1 MQKQRLGTPLL
12 FQWVIL
18 LTALLVSGLALVLDL
33 NQKRERLQADEQQ
46 RLLGQARVV
55 EHILSRN
62 LASLDHVLEDL
73 AQQWDGRRADRELN
87 SRLQTLEDGMPG
99 VRSIF
104 LLDAGG
110 TILAANREELLGK
123 NFAHRQYFQAP
134 LRGGDAKT
142 LYVSPPFRSSLGTF
156 TINLSRSAHAAD
168 GRFLG
173 VVTAAL
179 DPAYFSPLLDSIIY
193 MPDMWASLTHSDGI
207 LYLRHPWR
215 EGYEGRDLTRP
226 DTPFSMHRRS
236 GRSVSFFS
244 SASVASGETRLLA
257 LRDIKPAAL
266 RMDRYLVVAISRDP
280 RAVLAPWYE
289 DLILYVGVYLLLAL
303 GATAAVLL
311 YQRKQR
317 ELDRRD
323 RLAAQ
328 ALVES
333 HQFIRAITENIPGM
347 VGYWT
352 GELRCAFANT
362 AYREWFGKAQEQ
374 MPGIHMRELLGPE
387 LFALNEPYILG
398 ALRGEGQHFE
408 RQLVRGEGRTLYAQI
423 HYVPDLD
430 GQRVK
435 GFFVLLS
442 DITELKNA
450 QTLLEQRV
458 EERTTL
464 LRATVQALE
473 TAKRRAEA
481 ASEVKSAFLANLSH
495 ELRTPLNPIVA
506 LTGLMLDTQLP
517 PEQQRDYLQEVH
529 AASQRLLALFN
540 RLFDLLALEGRENA
554 PISVNLALFL
564 EAVLHELSAPAK
576 AQGLALRLEIS
587 PELPRHVLVDAGL
600 LKLVLLELGE
610 NAVRF
615 TPAGQ
620 VLLRAAP
627 RGAEGEPPQVVIS
640 VEDTGLGIPPERIE
654 AIRSGLTQS
663 DAPLT
668 KRFAGLGIGMAR
680 VGKAVSLLGGSL
692 EIDSEPGRGTAMRVV
707 LPLGEALQSLEGL
720 EYVCDELGVCSWRA
734 ISPR

>member
-110 TILAANREELLGK
+110 TILAANRQELLGK

-303 GATAAVLL
+303 GAAAAVLL

-352 GELRCAFANT
+352 SELRCAFANT
-362 AYREWFGKAQEQ
+362 AYREWFGKTQEQ

-387 LFALNEPYILG
+387 LFVLNEPHILG

-408 RQLVRGEGRTLYAQI
+408 RQLARGEGRTLYAQI

-481 ASEVKSAFLANLSH
+481 ASEAKSAFLANLSH

-554 PISVNLALFL
+554 PLSVNLALFL

-576 AQGLALRLEIS
+576 AKGLALRLEVS

-615 TPAGQ
+615 TPSGQ

-627 RGAEGEPPQVVIS
+627 RRAEGEPPQVVIS

-707 LPLGEALQSLEGL
+707 LPLGEALQDLEGL
-720 EYVCDELGVCSWRA
+720 EYVCDEQGVCSWRA
-734 ISPR
+734 LSPR

>member
-1 MQKQRLGTPLL
+1 MQKQQHLGAPLL

-18 LTALLVSGLALVLDL
+18 ITAVLVSGLALGLVLH
-33 NQKRERLQADEQQ
+33 QKRERLQADEQQ

-62 LASLDHVLEDL
+62 LSALDQVLEKL
-73 AQQWDGRRADRELN
+73 AHEWDGRRAGRELN
-87 SRLQTLEDGMPG
+87 SRLETLEEGMPG

-104 LLDAGG
+104 LLAADG

-134 LRGGDAKT
+134 LRGGDPKM

-156 TINLSRSAHAAD
+156 TINFSRSVHAAD

-179 DPAYFSPLLDSIIY
+179 DPAYFSPLLDSILNT
-193 MPDMWASLTHSDGI
+193 PDMWASLTHSDGI

-215 EGYEGRDLTRP
+215 EGYEGRNLAQP
-226 DTPFSMHRRS
+226 NTPFSMHRSS
-236 GRSVSFFS
+236 GRSVSYFS
-244 SASVASGETRLLA
+244 NATVSTGEARLMA
-257 LRDIKPAAL
+257 LRDIKPASL
-266 RMDRYLVVAISRDP
+266 RMDRYLVVAISRNP
-280 RAVLAPWYE
+280 KAVLAPWRG
-289 DLILYVGVYLLLAL
+289 DLIVYVGVYLLLAL
-303 GATAAVLL
+303 GAAAGVVL

-328 ALVES
+328 AVQEG

-352 GELRCAFANT
+352 SELRCAFANT
-362 AYREWFGKAQEQ
+362 AYQEWFGKTQEQ
-374 MPGIHMRELLGPE
+374 MSGIHMRDLLGPQ
-387 LFALNEPYILG
+387 LFAQNEPHILA
-398 ALRGEGQHFE
+398 ALRGENQRFE
-408 RQLVRGEGRTLYAQI
+408 RQLVHQDGRALYTQI
-423 HYVPDLD
+423 HYVPDMD

-450 QTLLEQRV
+450 QTLLEERV
-458 EERTTL
+458 VERTTE
-464 LRATVQALE
+464 LRATVQALQA
-473 TAKRRAEA
+473 AKRRAEA
-481 ASEVKSAFLANLSH
+481 ASEAKSAFLANLSH

-506 LTGLMLDTQLP
+506 LSGLMLDAQLP

-554 PISVNLALFL
+554 PISINLGLFL
-564 EAVLHELSAPAK
+564 DAVLHELAGPARGK
-576 AQGLALRLEIS
+576 GLALRADVS

-615 TPAGQ
+615 TSAGQ

-627 RGAEGEPPQVVIS
+627 RNAHGSPPQMVLS
-640 VEDTGLGIPPERIE
+640 VEDTGMGIPPERIE

-680 VGKAVSLLGGSL
+680 VTKAVSVMGGSL
-692 EIDSEPGRGTAMRVV
+692 EIDSEPGRGTVMRVV
-707 LPLGEALQSLEGL
+707 LPLGEALQDLEAM
-720 EYVCDELGVCSWRA
+720 EYVCDEQGVCSWRA
-734 ISPR
+734 QE

>member
-1 MQKQRLGTPLL
+1 MQRQQHLGTPLL

-18 LTALLVSGLALVLDL
+18 ITAVLVTGLGLGLDL
-33 NQKRERLQADEQQ
+33 HQKRERLQADEQQ

-62 LASLDHVLEDL
+62 LASLDQVLEAL
-73 AQQWDGRRADRELN
+73 ALEWDGRSASRELN
-87 SRLQTLEDGMPG
+87 SRLQTLEGGMPG

-123 NFAHRQYFQAP
+123 NFAHRPYFQVP
-134 LRGGDAKT
+134 QQGGDAKT

-156 TINLSRSAHAAD
+156 TINFSRSAHAAD

-179 DPAYFSPLLDSIIY
+179 DPAYFSPLLDSVLY
-193 MPDMWASLTHSDGI
+193 TPDMWASLTHSDGI

-215 EGYEGRDLTRP
+215 EGYEGRDLTRS

-236 GRSVSFFS
+236 GRSVSFFPRS
-244 SASVASGETRLLA
+244 TVANGETRLLA

-280 RAVLAPWYE
+280 KAVLAPWYE
-289 DLILYVGVYLLLAL
+289 DLILYLGVYLLLTL
-303 GATAAVLL
+303 GAAAAVLL

-328 ALVES
+328 ALLES

-352 GELRCAFANT
+352 SELRCAFANT
-362 AYREWFGKAQEQ
+362 AYLEWFGKTREQ
-374 MPGIHMRELLGPE
+374 APGLHMRELLGPE
-387 LFALNEPYILG
+387 LFARNEPHILG
-398 ALRGEGQHFE
+398 ALRGESQRFE
-408 RQLVRGEGRTLYAQI
+408 RQLVRADGRTLYAQI
-423 HYVPDLD
+423 HYIPDLD
-430 GQRVK
+430 GQHVK

-442 DITELKNA
+442 DISELKNA
-450 QTLLEQRV
+450 QILLEQRV
-458 EERTTL
+458 EERTTE

-473 TAKRRAEA
+473 AAKRRAEA
-481 ASEVKSAFLANLSH
+481 ASEAKSAFLANLSH

-506 LTGLMLDTQLP
+506 LSGLMLDAQLP

-529 AASQRLLALFN
+529 AASQRLLTLFN

-554 PISVNLALFL
+554 PISMNLALFL

-576 AQGLALRLEIS
+576 AKGLALRLEIS
-587 PELPRHVLVDAGL
+587 PGLPLHVLVDAGL
-600 LKLVLLELGE
+600 LKLVLQELGE

-627 RGAEGEPPQVVIS
+627 RGGQGEPLQMVVS

-680 VGKAVSLLGGSL
+680 VAKAISLLGGSL

-720 EYVCDELGVCSWRA
+720 EYVCDGQGACSWRP
-734 ISPR
+734 IE

>member
-1 MQKQRLGTPLL
+1 MQRKQQLGTPLL

-18 LTALLVSGLALVLDL
+18 LTALLISGLALVLDL

-46 RLLGQARVV
+46 RLLAQARVV

-62 LASLDHVLEDL
+62 LASLDRVLEKL
-73 AQQWDGRRADRELN
+73 AQEWDGRRAGRELN
-87 SRLQTLEDGMPG
+87 SRLQTLEEGMPG

-110 TILAANREELLGK
+110 TILAANRSELLGK
-123 NFAHRQYFQAP
+123 NFVHRQYFQAP

-156 TINLSRSAHAAD
+156 TINFSRSVHAPD

-179 DPAYFSPLLDSIIY
+179 DPAYFSPLLESVLY
-193 MPDMWASLTHSDGI
+193 TPDMWASLTHSNGI

-215 EGYEGRDLTRP
+215 EGYEGRDLTRS

-236 GRSVSFFS
+236 GRSVSFFP
-244 SASVASGETRLLA
+244 SATVANGETRLLA

-280 RAVLAPWYE
+280 SAVLASWYE
-289 DLILYVGVYLLLAL
+289 DLVLYVGVYLLLAL

-323 RLAAQ
+323 RQAAQ

-333 HQFIRAITENIPGM
+333 HQFVRAITENIPGM

-352 GELRCAFANT
+352 NELRCAFANT
-362 AYREWFGKAQEQ
+362 AYHEWFGKTREQ
-374 MPGIHMRELLGPE
+374 IPGLHMRELLGPE
-387 LFALNEPYILG
+387 LFAQNEPHALA
-398 ALRGEGQHFE
+398 ALRGESQHFE
-408 RQLVRGEGRTLYAQI
+408 RQLLREDGRTLYAQI

-450 QTLLEQRV
+450 QAMLEQRV
-458 EERTTL
+458 EERTTE
-464 LRATVQALE
+464 LRATVKALE
-473 TAKRRAEA
+473 LAKRRAEA
-481 ASEVKSAFLANLSH
+481 ASEAKSAFLANLSH

-540 RLFDLLALEGRENA
+540 RLFDLLALEGRENT

-564 EAVLHELSAPAK
+564 DAVLHELSAPAK
-576 AQGLALRLEIS
+576 AKGLALRLEAS
-587 PELPRHVLVDAGL
+587 PELPRDVLVDAGL
-600 LKLVLLELGE
+600 LKLVLQELGE

-620 VLLRAAP
+620 VLLRAAV
-627 RGAEGEPPQVVIS
+627 RGGQGEKLRLVIS

-654 AIRSGLTQS
+654 AICSGLTQS

-668 KRFAGLGIGMAR
+668 KRFAGLGIGMAL
-680 VGKAVSLLGGSL
+680 VAKAVSLLGGSL

-707 LPLGEALQSLEGL
+707 LPLGEAPQSIEGL
-720 EYVCDELGVCSWRA
+720 EYVCDESGACSWR
-734 ISPR
+734 PVE

>member
-1 MQKQRLGTPLL
+1 MQKQQRLGAPLL

-18 LTALLVSGLALVLDL
+18 IAAVLISGLALGLDL
-33 NQKRERLQADEQQ
+33 HQKRARLQADEQQ
-46 RLLGQARVV
+46 RLLAQARVV

-62 LASLDHVLEDL
+62 LTALDKVLEQL
-73 AQQWDGRRADRELN
+73 ALEWDGRRAERELN
-87 SRLQTLEDGMPG
+87 SRLQTLEEGMPG

-110 TILAANREELLGK
+110 TILASNREELLGK
-123 NFAHRQYFQAP
+123 NFAHRHYFQAP
-134 LRGGDAKT
+134 LRGGDATT

-156 TINLSRSAHAAD
+156 TINFSRSVHASD

-179 DPAYFSPLLDSIIY
+179 DPAYFSPLLDSVLY
-193 MPDMWASLTHSDGI
+193 TPDMWASLTHSDGI

-215 EGYEGRDLTRP
+215 EGYEGRDLTQT

-236 GRSVSFFS
+236 GRSVSFYP
-244 SASVASGETRLLA
+244 AATVANGETRLLA

-266 RMDRYLVVAISRDP
+266 RLDRHLVVAISRDP
-280 RAVLAPWYE
+280 KAVLAPWRE

-303 GATAAVLL
+303 GAATAVLL

-323 RLAAQ
+323 RQAAQ
-328 ALVES
+328 ALVDS
-333 HQFIRAITENIPGM
+333 NRFIRAITENIPGM

-352 GELRCAFANT
+352 SELRCAFANT
-362 AYREWFGKAQEQ
+362 AYLDWFGKSREQ
-374 MPGIHMRELLGPE
+374 MPGLHMRELLGPE
-387 LFALNEPYILG
+387 LFALNEPHALA
-398 ALRGEGQHFE
+398 ALRGESQRFE
-408 RQLVRGEGRTLYAQI
+408 RQLKREDGRTLYAQI
-423 HYVPDLD
+423 HYVPDMD
-430 GQRVK
+430 DQHVK

-450 QTLLEQRV
+450 QTLLEERV
-458 EERTTL
+458 KERTTE

-473 TAKRRAEA
+473 AAKRRAEA
-481 ASEVKSAFLANLSH
+481 ASEAKSAFLANLSH

-506 LTGLMLDTQLP
+506 LSGLMLDAQLP

-540 RLFDLLALEGRENA
+540 RLFDLLALEGRESA

-564 EAVLHELSAPAK
+564 DAVLHELSAPAK
-576 AQGLALRLEIS
+576 AKGLALRVEVA
-587 PELPRHVLVDAGL
+587 PELPPHALVDAGL

-615 TPAGQ
+615 TQAGQ
-620 VLLRAAP
+620 VLLRAFP
-627 RGAEGEPPQVVIS
+627 RSGQGEPPRMVIS
-640 VEDTGLGIPPERIE
+640 VEDTGMGIPAERIE

-680 VGKAVSLLGGSL
+680 VTKAVSLLGGSL

-707 LPLGEALQSLEGL
+707 LPLGEALQNLEGL
-720 EYVCDELGVCSWRA
+720 EYVCDESGVCSWQ
-734 ISPR
+734 PVE

>member
-1 MQKQRLGTPLL
+1 
-12 FQWVIL
+12 
-18 LTALLVSGLALVLDL
+18 
-33 NQKRERLQADEQQ
+33 
-46 RLLGQARVV
+46 VV

-73 AQQWDGRRADRELN
+73 AQQWDGRRADWELN

-156 TINLSRSAHAAD
+156 TINLSRSVHAAD

-244 SASVASGETRLLA
+244 SATVANGETRLLA
-257 LRDIKPAAL
+257 LRDIKPASL
-266 RMDRYLVVAISRDP
+266 RLDKYLVVAISRDP
-280 RAVLAPWYE
+280 KAVLASWYE
-289 DLILYVGVYLLLAL
+289 DLTLYVGVYLLLAL

-362 AYREWFGKAQEQ
+362 AYREWFGKTQEQ

-387 LFALNEPYILG
+387 LFALNEPHALR

-408 RQLVRGEGRTLYAQI
+408 RKLI
-423 HYVPDLD
+423 
-430 GQRVK
+430 K
-435 GFFVLLS
+435 IF
-442 DITELKNA
+442 IT
-450 QTLLEQRV
+450 
-458 EERTTL
+458 
-464 LRATVQALE
+464 
-473 TAKRRAEA
+473 
-481 ASEVKSAFLANLSH
+481 
-495 ELRTPLNPIVA
+495 
-506 LTGLMLDTQLP
+506 
-517 PEQQRDYLQEVH
+517 
-529 AASQRLLALFN
+529 
-540 RLFDLLALEGRENA
+540 
-554 PISVNLALFL
+554 
-564 EAVLHELSAPAK
+564 
-576 AQGLALRLEIS
+576 
-587 PELPRHVLVDAGL
+587 
-600 LKLVLLELGE
+600 
-610 NAVRF
+610 
-615 TPAGQ
+615 
-620 VLLRAAP
+620 
-627 RGAEGEPPQVVIS
+627 
-640 VEDTGLGIPPERIE
+640 
-654 AIRSGLTQS
+654 
-663 DAPLT
+663 
-668 KRFAGLGIGMAR
+668 
-680 VGKAVSLLGGSL
+680 
-692 EIDSEPGRGTAMRVV
+692 
-707 LPLGEALQSLEGL
+707 
-720 EYVCDELGVCSWRA
+720 
-734 ISPR
+734 